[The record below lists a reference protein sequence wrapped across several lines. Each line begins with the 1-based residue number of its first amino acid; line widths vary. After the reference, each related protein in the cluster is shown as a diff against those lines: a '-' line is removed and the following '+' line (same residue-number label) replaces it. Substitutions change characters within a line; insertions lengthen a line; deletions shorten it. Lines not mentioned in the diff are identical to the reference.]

1 MSAIVDHAFPRAP
14 KTSPAHAAGAKAM
27 MPAMAAPAL
36 LMIAPLII
44 AGRLI
49 PGSRHDPE

>member
-1 MSAIVDHAFPRAP
+1 
-14 KTSPAHAAGAKAM
+14 
-27 MPAMAAPAL
+27 MPAMAAPAP

-44 AGRLI
+44 AGWMV